1 MKSMGAE
8 QSALWASTQFGQHEE
23 TLELVNSELFFCSYF
38 EKMAEPKTGPVT
50 QALLRLVENMPKRRE
65 SFVNAAAPQ
74 TNMSSGKNGEEDD
87 DFHYSDGSFVIDS
100 MAHIEEES
108 YDDHLDL
115 EPLQIA
121 EFESTDEYDIVA
133 EPVDPCPLQDALPM
147 FELNV
152 DDF

>member
-1 MKSMGAE
+1 
-8 QSALWASTQFGQHEE
+8 
-23 TLELVNSELFFCSYF
+23 
-38 EKMAEPKTGPVT
+38 MAEPKTGPVT

-65 SFVNAAAPQ
+65 SFVR
-74 TNMSSGKNGEEDD
+74 KNGEEDD
-87 DFHYSDGSFVIDS
+87 DFHYSDGEFVIDS

-108 YDDHLDL
+108 YHDHLDL

>member
-65 SFVNAAAPQ
+65 SFVTAPQ